1 MMKKKTMRMVFVV
14 IGVILTVLTGIVAYK
29 NMH

>member
-1 MMKKKTMRMVFVV
+1 MKKKTMRMVFVV